1 MAGLENKQ
9 ARNILLGASTQS
21 GLFLPSHPL
30 RGCGVLVADLDA
42 RELRQHPFWLSSAE
56 AAAEAIYLEAER
68 QRRQSLRDRTLCA
81 DGVLVADLEAR
92 EMDYCEMNCGIC
104 SLNGV
109 ARARALAEP
118 FPEMSPSESSVFASP
133 DRLSAR

>member
-1 MAGLENKQ
+1 M
-9 ARNILLGASTQS
+9 
-21 GLFLPSHPL
+21 PSI
-30 RGCGVLVADLDA
+30 CADGVLVADLEA

-68 QRRQSLRDRTLCA
+68 QRRQSLRTL

-118 FPEMSPSESSVFASP
+118 FPEISPSESSVFALP

>member
-21 GLFLPSHPL
+21 GLFLPSHAL
-30 RGCGVLVADLDA
+30 RGCGVLVADLEA
-42 RELRQHPFWLSSAE
+42 RELRQLPFWLSSAE

-68 QRRQSLRDRTLCA
+68 QRRQSPL

-92 EMDYCEMNCGIC
+92 EMDCEMNLCGIC
-104 SLNGV
+104 RMNGV
-109 ARARALAEP
+109 ARAR
-118 FPEMSPSESSVFASP
+118 
-133 DRLSAR
+133 

>member
-21 GLFLPSHPL
+21 GLFLPSHAL
-30 RGCGVLVADLDA
+30 RGCGVLVADLEA
-42 RELRQHPFWLSSAE
+42 RELRQLPFWLSSAE
-56 AAAEAIYLEAER
+56 AEAEAIYLEAER
-68 QRRQSLRDRTLCA
+68 QRRQSPL

-92 EMDYCEMNCGIC
+92 EMDCEMNCGIC
-104 SLNGV
+104 RMNGV
-109 ARARALAEP
+109 ARALAEP
-118 FPEMSPSESSVFASP
+118 FPEMSPSESSVFALP

>member
-92 EMDYCEMNCGIC
+92 ELRQCRQKKLQRKLVDKT
-104 SLNGV
+104 
-109 ARARALAEP
+109 R
-118 FPEMSPSESSVFASP
+118 
-133 DRLSAR
+133 

>member
-68 QRRQSLRDRTLCA
+68 QRRQSLRTL

-92 EMDYCEMNCGIC
+92 EMDYFEMNCGIC

-109 ARARALAEP
+109 ARARAR
-118 FPEMSPSESSVFASP
+118 ASGAIP
-133 DRLSAR
+133 RDVAV

>member
-21 GLFLPSHPL
+21 GLFLPSHAL
-30 RGCGVLVADLDA
+30 RGCGVLVADLEA
-42 RELRQHPFWLSSAE
+42 RELRQLPFWLSSAE

-68 QRRQSLRDRTLCA
+68 QRRQSLRTL

-92 EMDYCEMNCGIC
+92 EMDCEMNCGIC
-104 SLNGV
+104 RMNGV

-118 FPEMSPSESSVFASP
+118 FPEMSPSESSVFALP